1 MVSEVVMLAIAAG
14 VGVVDEVRRTAEE
27 LELEREAEAAL
38 RNSGGV
44 T

>member
-27 LELEREAEAAL
+27 LEREAEAPL
-38 RNSGGV
+38 RNGGGV

>member
-27 LELEREAEAAL
+27 LEREAEAAL